1 MADAYRWLLDT
12 NILLRMTNQD
22 DPSYH
27 LLQKTIRVLLARGAK
42 LCFTTQTLGEFWN
55 VSTRP
60 LKENGFGMNVAEV
73 DHLTSAIEREFEFL
87 PDGLEVHRKWRKLL
101 VAHEVRGVQV
111 HDTRLA
117 ASMYVRGVSN
127 MLTFNGRDFRR
138 FNDLRAVHPAEV
150 LRGA

>member
-1 MADAYRWLLDT
+1 MADAIRWLLDT

-27 LLQKTIRVLLARGAK
+27 LVQETISALVERGAT

-60 LKENGFGMNVAEV
+60 LKENGFGKNVAEV
-73 DHLTSAIEREFEFL
+73 DRIADTFEREFEFL

-101 VAHEVRGVQV
+101 GASSLLQWLVSL
-111 HDTRLA
+111 LA
-117 ASMYVRGVSN
+117 
-127 MLTFNGRDFRR
+127 
-138 FNDLRAVHPAEV
+138 
-150 LRGA
+150 